1 MPESISCVRCGGAN
15 PADQHFCGMCG
26 AHLATAC
33 PSCAEPAPPGAR
45 FCGACGIALGDARDA
60 SPTAPHWPLE
70 ERRVATV
77 LFADLSG
84 FTALSE
90 RTDHE
95 EVRALV
101 DRCVALVGEIVDRFG
116 GDLDKIIGD
125 AVLAVWGA
133 PVAHEDDAE
142 RAVRAALEM
151 QECVRTHEEEF
162 GGLPLRIG
170 VNTGELMFAPV
181 GPEGHREQTVLGDV
195 VNTASRL
202 QTSAPR
208 GGILVGEETWR
219 ATRRAIRY
227 EVVEPFVVKGKEE
240 PLDAWVALEPLAST
254 PTERPLSSVP
264 MVGRE
269 RDLEVLTTAWGRV
282 VEDRRSHFV
291 VVLGTAG
298 IGKSRLCRELRVRV
312 EAGGGRV
319 LRGRSLSYGEST
331 GYGAFAGV
339 VRQAAGIFETDR
351 ASDAREKLALRMRS
365 FAATEAES
373 VIEALAVIAGLC
385 PGELENRSVL
395 FDAARRFVEALGSE
409 QPTVLGFEDLHW
421 AEATL
426 LDLVEYL
433 AARVRDVPVLLLA
446 TARPELFDTRP
457 NLGGG
462 LSSYTALPLDALNE
476 PAAEELTR
484 ELLQRHT
491 VAPAVLERISDVA
504 GGNPLFIEEL
514 ATSVAEGTTDP
525 TRVLPTSV
533 VSIISARLDALPPR
547 ERRLLLDASVIGR
560 TFWRGLVAE
569 LDPTPGFDEA
579 LDSLEAREFI
589 RRELVSEIEGDE
601 AYSFR
606 HMSIREVAYNTLPRA
621 ERRERHA
628 AVARFGEERF
638 GDRPGALAVVMAHHW
653 REAGNPE
660 RAIEYLLA
668 AAEQADH
675 AWAKQEAVAL
685 YTEVL
690 GLLSD
695 DDARRR
701 TVSLRRA
708 VADQAIDHIAW
719 GDVPA
724 PSRAPDE
731 SLAQAGKS
739 AGETWPPIS

>member
-1 MPESISCVRCGGAN
+1 MPESVSCVQCGGAN
-15 PADQHFCGMCG
+15 PAGQHFCGMCG
-26 AHLATAC
+26 APLAAAC
-33 PSCAEPAPPGAR
+33 PGCGEPAPPGAR
-45 FCGACGIALGDARDA
+45 FCGACGTALGDAKAA
-60 SPTAPHWPLE
+60 SPTTLSGHAE
-70 ERRVATV
+70 ERRLATV

-95 EVRALV
+95 EVRALI
-101 DRCVALVGEIVDRFG
+101 DRWVTLVGEIVDRFG

-133 PVAHEDDAE
+133 PIAYEDHAE

-151 QECVRTHEEEF
+151 QECARTHSEEF

-181 GPEGHREQTVLGDV
+181 GPEGRREQTVLGDV

-219 ATRRAIRY
+219 ATRRSIRY
-227 EVVEPFVVKGKEE
+227 EGVDPFVVKGKEE
-240 PLDAWVALEPLAST
+240 PLDAWLAVEPLASV
-254 PTERPLSSVP
+254 PIERPLSSVP

-269 RDLEVLTTAWGRV
+269 RELEMLTTAWGRV

-291 VVLGTAG
+291 VVLGSAG

-312 EAGGGRV
+312 ESRGGRV

-331 GYGAFAGV
+331 GYGAFAEI
-339 VRQAAGIFETDR
+339 VRQAASIFETDPT
-351 ASDAREKLALRMRS
+351 SDAREKLAVRARTLS
-365 FAATEAES
+365 PIDAES
-373 VIEALAVIAGLC
+373 VTEILAVIAGLD
-385 PGELENRSVL
+385 PGELDNRTVL

-421 AEATL
+421 AEPTL

-433 AARVRDVPVLLLA
+433 ASRVRDAPILLLA
-446 TARPELFDTRP
+446 SARPELFDRRP
-457 NLGGG
+457 SLGGG
-462 LSSYTALPLDALNE
+462 LPSYAALRLDPLNE
-476 PAAEELTR
+476 TAADELTR
-484 ELLQRHT
+484 ELLPRLS
-491 VAPAVLERISDVA
+491 VPPAVLQRMSDVA

-514 ATSVAEGTTDP
+514 VTSVGEGTTDP
-525 TRVLPTSV
+525 TLVLPTTV

-547 ERRLLLDASVIGR
+547 ERRLLLDASVVGR
-560 TFWRGLVAE
+560 TFWRSLLAE
-569 LDPTPGFDEA
+569 LDPTPGLDEA
-579 LDSLEAREFI
+579 LNALEAREFI
-589 RRELVSEIEGDE
+589 RRQPISEIERDE

-606 HMSIREVAYNTLPRA
+606 HLSIREVAYNRLPRA

-653 REAGNPE
+653 REAGDPE
-660 RAIEYLLA
+660 RAIKYLLA
-668 AAEQADH
+668 AAEHADH

-685 YTEVL
+685 YTAVI
-690 GLLSD
+690 GLLAD
-695 DDARRR
+695 DDPRRR
-701 TVSLRRA
+701 TVKVSRA
-708 VADQAIDHIAW
+708 LADQAMAHIAY

-724 PSRAPDE
+724 PLTSRDGLPN
-731 SLAQAGKS
+731 
-739 AGETWPPIS
+739 

>member
-1 MPESISCVRCGGAN
+1 MPESISCVQCGDAN
-15 PADQHFCGMCG
+15 PAGQHFCSTCG
-26 AHLATAC
+26 ALLTSAC
-33 PSCAEPAPPGAR
+33 PNCAEPAPPGAR
-45 FCGACGIALGDARDA
+45 FCGACGTALEDAQGA
-60 SPTAPHWPLE
+60 SPAAALQPVE
-70 ERRVATV
+70 ERRLATV

-90 RTDHE
+90 HTDHE

-101 DRCVALVGEIVDRFG
+101 DRCAALIGEIVDRFG
-116 GDLDKIIGD
+116 GDVDKIIGD

-133 PVAHEDDAE
+133 PVAYEDHAE

-151 QECVRTHEEEF
+151 QECARTHTEEF

-181 GPEGHREQTVLGDV
+181 GPEGHRKQTVLGDV

-219 ATRRAIRY
+219 STRRSIRY
-227 EVVEPFVVKGKEE
+227 EVVQPFVVKGKEE
-240 PLDAWVALEPLAST
+240 PLDAWLALEPLAST

-269 RDLEVLTTAWGRV
+269 RELEVLTSAWERV

-291 VVLGTAG
+291 VVLGAAG
-298 IGKSRLCRELRVRV
+298 IGKSRLCREFRERI
-312 EAGGGRV
+312 ESGGSRG

-331 GYGAFAGV
+331 GYGAFAEV
-339 VRQAAGIFETDR
+339 LRQAAGIFDTDR
-351 ASDAREKLALRMRS
+351 ASDAREKLALRTRS
-365 FAATEAES
+365 LPGVDADSIT
-373 VIEALAVIAGLC
+373 EALAVIAGLG

-433 AARVRDVPVLLLA
+433 AARVRDVPILLLA
-446 TARPELFDTRP
+446 SARPELFDARP
-457 NLGGG
+457 SLGGG
-462 LSSYTALPLDALNE
+462 LSSYTALPLDALSE
-476 PAAEELTR
+476 TAAGELTR
-484 ELLQRHT
+484 ELLQQHT
-491 VAPAVLERISDVA
+491 VAPAVLERISEVA

-514 ATSVAEGTTDP
+514 TTSVVEGTTDP
-525 TRVLPTSV
+525 TLVLPTSV

-560 TFWRGLVAE
+560 TFWRGLLAE
-569 LDPTPGFDEA
+569 LDSTPGLDEA
-579 LDSLEAREFI
+579 LNSLEAREFI
-589 RRELVSEIEGDE
+589 RRQPVSEIERDE

-606 HMSIREVAYNTLPRA
+606 HLSIREVAYNMLPRA
-621 ERRERHA
+621 ERRARHA
-628 AVARFGEERF
+628 VVARFGEERF

-653 REAGNPE
+653 REAGDPE
-660 RAIEYLLA
+660 RAIKYLLT
-668 AAEQADH
+668 AAEQADQ

-685 YTEVL
+685 YTQVI

-695 DDARRR
+695 DDPRRR
-701 TVSLRRA
+701 AVNLRRA
-708 VADQAIDHIAW
+708 VAKQAIAHVEF

-724 PSRAPDE
+724 PSRAPDG
-731 SLAQAGKS
+731 LPTQAGKS
-739 AGETWPPIS
+739 AGET